1 MPMSAQQDRIDRYV
15 VEVGNGMRAE
25 HDAMVDEMV
34 EVIAQQVDH
43 LDDGQTHATL
53 RASVEGN
60 VESII
65 HMLRNQVPAEQA
77 QATASALAYAL
88 RLAQREIS
96 ADSLRRAYHLGTE
109 VVRRRYFEQVL
120 ALDASAEDKLHV
132 SLQVQLFLHQYVD
145 RVSVEVQ
152 QAYAEEARRRFER
165 SASATAT
172 VIREVL
178 AGAEVQAGRFERLAR
193 YRLDQQHRGAV
204 LWVDDANPGID
215 SSPQLADLAAEIARR
230 LGPRTTSLYTAVD
243 RSMGWA
249 WFGTPDAGEGA
260 GEDAGED
267 AAARAAIA
275 EAVEAA
281 TGVRAA
287 LGSWSSGADGFR
299 RSHQQAEAAASVL
312 QAGQGTRQRVIGYG
326 DPGVAMTAILVQDLT
341 ATRAWVHDQLGG
353 LADAGEAA
361 QRLRDTLEC
370 FLQCESSYTRTA
382 ERMSLHRNSVTYRVE
397 KAVEARGRPVTAS
410 ATDLAAALTVCRLL
424 GGAVTGAQ

>member
-152 QAYAEEARRRFER
+152 QAYAEEAWRRFER

-260 GEDAGED
+260 WED

-353 LADAGEAA
+353 LADAGEAT

>member
-1 MPMSAQQDRIDRYV
+1 MTAQQDRIDQYV

-34 EVIAQQVDH
+34 GIIARQVDH

-65 HMLRNQVPAEQA
+65 HMLRNRVPAEQA
-77 QATASALAYAL
+77 QASASALAYAL

-152 QAYAEEARRRFER
+152 HAYAEEARRRYER

-178 AGAEVQAGRFERLAR
+178 AGAEVQPGRFERLAR
-193 YRLDQQHRGAV
+193 YRLEQQHLGAV
-204 LWVDDANPGID
+204 LWVDDANPGVD
-215 SSPQLADLAAEIARR
+215 SSPQLADLATEIARR

-243 RSMGWA
+243 RSAGWA
-249 WFGTPDAGEGA
+249 WFGTPDGGA
-260 GEDAGED
+260 GAGED
-267 AAARAAIA
+267 AAARAVISEAT
-275 EAVEAA
+275 EAVA
-281 TGVRAA
+281 GVRAA
-287 LGSWSSGADGFR
+287 LGSWSPGADGFR

-312 QAGQGTRQRVIGYG
+312 QAGQGTRQRVVGYG
-326 DPGVAMTAILVQDLT
+326 DPGVAITAILVGDLT

-353 LADAGEAA
+353 LADAGDAA

-397 KAVEARGRPVTAS
+397 RAVEARGRPVTDS

-424 GGAVTGAQ
+424 GDAVTGAP

>member
-132 SLQVQLFLHQYVD
+132 SLQVQLFLHGHGGQPVF
-145 RVSVEVQ
+145 Q
-152 QAYAEEARRRFER
+152 
-165 SASATAT
+165 
-172 VIREVL
+172 
-178 AGAEVQAGRFERLAR
+178 
-193 YRLDQQHRGAV
+193 
-204 LWVDDANPGID
+204 
-215 SSPQLADLAAEIARR
+215 PQGL
-230 LGPRTTSLYTAVD
+230 
-243 RSMGWA
+243 
-249 WFGTPDAGEGA
+249 
-260 GEDAGED
+260 
-267 AAARAAIA
+267 
-275 EAVEAA
+275 
-281 TGVRAA
+281 
-287 LGSWSSGADGFR
+287 
-299 RSHQQAEAAASVL
+299 VL
-312 QAGQGTRQRVIGYG
+312 QAA
-326 DPGVAMTAILVQDLT
+326 GV
-341 ATRAWVHDQLGG
+341 
-353 LADAGEAA
+353 EKP
-361 QRLRDTLEC
+361 
-370 FLQCESSYTRTA
+370 
-382 ERMSLHRNSVTYRVE
+382 LHRQ
-397 KAVEARGRPVTAS
+397 
-410 ATDLAAALTVCRLL
+410 AAGGQPPGQLL
-424 GGAVTGAQ
+424 PGGVVLFDVPLLE